1 MIELCEVSKRY
12 GGHPAVDR
20 LSLTVER
27 GEIFGFIGPNGAG
40 KTTTLRMLGGIL
52 LPDAGDIRIAGIPLS
67 RFPEEAKRRVGFV
80 PDRPALYERLTAREF
95 LEFIARLYGVP
106 RPLFEERAEGLLA
119 EFSLTHHAEAPI
131 GSFSH
136 GMKQRL
142 AFAAALLHA
151 PEALIVDEPLVG
163 LDPLAV
169 RGLKALFRRLAA
181 SGVTIFLSTH
191 SLHLAEELCPR
202 IGVIHRGR
210 LVATGSPAALRRRA
224 GDRAADLEDAFL
236 ALVAG
241 DEGEQAAGGAR

>member
-1 MIELCEVSKRY
+1 MIELCDVSKRY

-20 LSLTVER
+20 LSLTVNR
-27 GEIFGFIGPNGAG
+27 GEIFGLIGPNGAG
-40 KTTTLRMLGGIL
+40 KTTTLRMLGGVL
-52 LPDAGDIRIAGIPLS
+52 LPDAGEIRIAGIPLS
-67 RFPEEAKRRVGFV
+67 RFPEEAKRHVGFV
-80 PDRPALYERLTAREF
+80 PDRPCLYERLTAHEF

-106 RPLFEERAEGLLA
+106 RPAFVERMQALLA
-119 EFSLTHHAEAPI
+119 EFLLAPHADAPI

-151 PEALIVDEPLVG
+151 PQALIVDEPLVG

-169 RGLKALFRRLAA
+169 RRLKSLFRRLAA
-181 SGVTIFLSTH
+181 SGVTIVLSTH
-191 SLHLAEELCPR
+191 SLHLVQELCVR

-210 LVATGSPAALRRRA
+210 LIATGSPAALRRRA
-224 GDRAADLEDAFL
+224 GAGAADLEDAFL

-241 DEGEQAAGGAR
+241 GQGERAGEEAR